1 MNSSPWK
8 HLWKH
13 SPAQTY
19 FKPTCCSPVPVPSG
33 RITCR
38 DLSSLQKNEND
49 NILVLERCPWPS
61 DKSLISSLLLPLY
74 DLYHYMISLWGEINK
89 VCSLNPKEARLFP
102 YSPLGGTMFLLPLCS
117 RLLDWDRMPG
127 EHAHVQLAEQ
137 ESIRDIALTRPHI
150 SADTEQQSWLWA
162 AWRQWWSPACP
173 ICQSIWSPNE
183 LLLITAI

>member
-13 SPAQTY
+13 SPTQTY
-19 FKPTCCSPVPVPSG
+19 FKPTCCSPAPVPSG
-33 RITCR
+33 WITCR
-38 DLSSLQKNEND
+38 DLSSLQMNKND
-49 NILVLERCPWPS
+49 HILVLERRPWPS
-61 DKSLISSLLLPLY
+61 DKSLISSLLLPL
-74 DLYHYMISLWGEINK
+74 SRGEINK
-89 VCSLNPKEARLFP
+89 VCSLNPKEASLFP
-102 YSPLGGTMFLLPLCS
+102 YSPLGGTMFLISLCS
-117 RLLDWDRMPG
+117 RLLDWARMPG
-127 EHAHVQLAEQ
+127 EHARVQLAEQ